1 MPINHNGKYI
11 IRASATDSNGISLTI
26 GFMVDATAYDALK
39 KIHSFQVTEIGN
51 TLHCSDEELY
61 RIQDIIK
68 TNWDLKE

>member
-39 KIHSFQVTEIGN
+39 KKFIHF
-51 TLHCSDEELY
+51 
-61 RIQDIIK
+61 K
-68 TNWDLKE
+68 